1 MFKFSLFMDDNNS
14 PYDIGDDGA
23 TPSLPRPGDQNGNNN
38 NPGTKPKGKHFG
50 SDPIDKPII
59 FNPFLQ

>member
-1 MFKFSLFMDDNNS
+1 MFKFSLFMEDNNS

-23 TPSLPRPGDQNGNNN
+23 IPSFPGQGDQNGNNN
-38 NPGTKPKGKHFG
+38 PETKPKGKHLG
-50 SDPIDKPII
+50 SDPIDKPIV

>member
-1 MFKFSLFMDDNNS
+1 MFKFSLFMEDNNS

-23 TPSLPRPGDQNGNNN
+23 MPTLPGQGNQNGNN
-38 NPGTKPKGKHFG
+38 NPGTKPSGKSFG